1 MPRKRKIRVV
11 HEIEDNAVLNIQDA
25 EGFYPYRLKYEVK
38 DRRNNITRVFLGAVP
53 NHHKDNANRTI
64 GSRKKTFHHQHIAK
78 HPDLC
83 REFAIV
89 SATHAINSRH
99 SVSQIQTDL
108 SAISMFFQF
117 LESNDKKVS
126 SFHDFCTDLMAE
138 YRSYIREQPFSE
150 DSSYK
155 GAHYHPIKTMLSITM
170 GTRRGPDPFEIPIYQ
185 VDLNTR
191 RHLQTYSDMVMY
203 QIIAAAYYDCVAIMD
218 AVEEFEGYVRRG
230 TPQTR
235 VYGSKIKERSWN
247 LENFAWFYV
256 NILEL
261 NRPPYSQA
269 FAEKTKVRNHG
280 SMVKTHLGLSTI
292 ALIKSKTDD
301 EWKKLALKG
310 HDPRGQHQRITQASK
325 ADLAATWRSEAS
337 FLTNGFDKLKNA
349 RTLKHYQT
357 YKFFSRDDL
366 LVFLKPPFSDHI
378 GHAFLQREL
387 PTKNTLL
394 PFFILF
400 SIYTGRNSE
409 VMHTWKRTT
418 SEGKCILSLEYNA
431 DPLNTDAV
439 LIEGWKYR
447 GKRHKK
453 EKDDVSVEVDS
464 LLYSLLEFVI
474 KYTKPLA
481 DYQGSNDIWLYMAID
496 GTYSVCSYRNKH
508 RRALKDFCNRHKIY
522 DESGEQLE
530 SIDARLFRKVFITH
544 ELLTHIN
551 QHTSFEDLA
560 TDLQKKMGHKSF
572 DTTFSN
578 YLNNDTST
586 ASIDSAIVA
595 LQRQLLIEA
604 KAQCALMDSATAE
617 DERIGLP
624 TLQARCTPPNASE
637 TNRTAHN
644 CEDYD
649 YCLGCKRSRVYEE
662 HIPRIC
668 ARLLQYESKKSEM
681 DEQQWLLEFHDK
693 HTRAHD
699 VLERWSKKAQ
709 VERAWEQARNGKIKM
724 PVLSY

>member
-1 MPRKRKIRVV
+1 MPRKRKKRVV
-11 HEIEDNAVLNIQDA
+11 HGVGDDTVLNLQDA
-25 EGFYPYRLKYEVK
+25 EGFYPYRLTYEVEDK
-38 DRRNNITRVFLGAVP
+38 LDNITRVFLGPVP
-53 NHHKDNANRTI
+53 NNHKDSANRTV
-64 GSRKKTFHHQHIAK
+64 GSRKTTFHHQYSAK

-89 SATHAINSRH
+89 AATHAINSRH
-99 SVSQIQTDL
+99 SVSQVQTDL

-138 YRSYIREQPFSE
+138 YRSYIREQSFSE
-150 DSSYK
+150 DSDYK
-155 GAHYHPIKTMLSITM
+155 GQHYHPIKTMLGITM
-170 GTRRGPDPFEIPIYQ
+170 GTSRGPEPFEIPIYQ
-185 VDLNTR
+185 VDHGVRERLS
-191 RHLQTYSDMVMY
+191 TYSDMVMY
-203 QIIAAAYYDCVAIMD
+203 QIIAAAYYECVIIMD
-218 AVEEFEGYVRRG
+218 AVEEFDGYVSRG

-235 VYGSKIKERSWN
+235 VYGSQIKEKSWT

-256 NILEL
+256 NVLEL
-261 NRPPYSQA
+261 KRPPYSQA

-280 SMVKTHLGLSTI
+280 GMVKKHLGLSTV
-292 ALIKSKTDD
+292 ALIKSKSDD
-301 EWKKLALKG
+301 EWKELALKG
-310 HDPRGQHQRITQASK
+310 QDPRGQHQKITRASK

-337 FLTNGFDKLKNA
+337 FLTNGFDKLKDG
-349 RTLKHYQT
+349 RTMDYYQT
-357 YKFFSRDDL
+357 RKFSSRDEL
-366 LVFLKPPFSDHI
+366 LAFLKPPFSAHI
-378 GHAFLQREL
+378 GHAFLQREV
-387 PTKNTLL
+387 PTSNTLL

-418 SEGKCILSLEYNA
+418 PKGKCILSLDDNA

-447 GKRHKK
+447 GKRHTK
-453 EKDDVSVEVDS
+453 EKDDVSVEVDD

-474 KYTKPLA
+474 QYTKPLA
-481 DYQGSNDIWLYMAID
+481 DYKGSDDVWLYMAID
-496 GTYSVCSYRNKH
+496 STYSVCSYRNNH

-522 DESGEQLE
+522 NESGERLE

-551 QHTSFEDLA
+551 QHESFEELA

-578 YLNNDTST
+578 YLNNDTSKT
-586 ASIDSAIVA
+586 SIDTAIVA
-595 LQRQLLIEA
+595 LQRQLLVEA
-604 KAQCALMDSATAE
+604 KAYCALMDSATAD
-617 DERIGLP
+617 DERVGLP
-624 TLQARCTPPNASE
+624 TPQARCTPPNASE
-637 TNRTAHN
+637 TNKTSHN
-644 CEDYD
+644 CDDYD

-662 HIPRIC
+662 HLPRIC
-668 ARLLQYESKKSEM
+668 ARLIQYEAKKSEM

-699 VLERWSKKAQ
+699 VLERWSKKDQ
-709 VERAWEQARNGKIKM
+709 VERAWELARTGKIKM
-724 PVLSY
+724 PVLN